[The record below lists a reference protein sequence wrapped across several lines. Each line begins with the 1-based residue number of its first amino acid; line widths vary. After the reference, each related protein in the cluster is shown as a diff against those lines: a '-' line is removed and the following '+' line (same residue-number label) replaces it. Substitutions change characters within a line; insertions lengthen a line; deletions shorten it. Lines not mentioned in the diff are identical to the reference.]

1 VIEVEHFT
9 KRYGDFMA
17 VDDLNLSI
25 GEGEIYGFIGPNGA
39 GKSTTIR
46 FLATLL
52 KPTSGEGRIAGHS
65 VTNDPM
71 AVRRV
76 IGFMPDDF
84 GVYDGMKVW
93 EFLDFFAVAY
103 EIPRLERRRIIGEV
117 LQLLDLTHK
126 RDDYVN
132 GLSKGMKQRLCLA
145 KTLVHNPPVLILD
158 EPSAGL
164 DPRARLEMKYL
175 LNELRRMG
183 KTILVSSHILSELAD
198 FCTSIGVIERGKLLA
213 SGSIQ
218 DIQKQLRSHR
228 VLKVRILNE
237 NPSQFECIL
246 KNHSSVKAPSV
257 NTIERTLSA
266 EFEGDGPAQAD
277 LLRQMMDAGAIVEAF
292 DEEQISLE
300 DVFMMIT
307 KGIVN

>member
-1 VIEVEHFT
+1 MIEVEHFT

-183 KTILVSSHILSELAD
+183 KTILISSHILSELAD

-237 NPSQFECIL
+237 NPVQFEYIL
-246 KNHSSVKAPSV
+246 KNHASVKAQSV

-266 EFEGDGPAQAD
+266 EFEGDGSAQAD
-277 LLRQMMDAGAIVEAF
+277 LLRQMMDAGAVVEAF